1 LQGTKLSNP
10 TLLKNSRPLELNSGT
25 KRKLDFISV
34 NSPSNTD
41 AKSKKAHIKL
51 DVYKDDHLST
61 SPSGAKKTSDPFF
74 NLLFVENKSDSLFL
88 FHSK

>member
-1 LQGTKLSNP
+1 M
-10 TLLKNSRPLELNSGT
+10 
-25 KRKLDFISV
+25 DFISV

-61 SPSGAKKTSDPFF
+61 SPSGAKITSDPFF